1 MAEDKKRIPKYHES
15 FEKEKLKE
23 YLRERLKPVLTKI
36 KLKAAD
42 AARILRG

>member
-23 YLRERLKPVLTKI
+23 IEAVKRDITDLK
-36 KLKAAD
+36 
-42 AARILRG
+42 ILLGDR